1 MGYSPW
7 DCKELDTTEHMCVHA
22 CTRARA
28 HTHRHT
34 HTNTKEVTIGSIEP
48 ISRVHPYTVMEGHI
62 LDIVKTVFS
71 MKRCLN
77 RDPRNE
83 ERPAMGKA
91 GEEHED

>member
-1 MGYSPW
+1 M
-7 DCKELDTTEHMCVHA
+7 HV
-22 CTRARA
+22 
-28 HTHRHT
+28 HT
-34 HTNTKEVTIGSIEP
+34 HTHPHTPTHTHTHTKEVTIGSIEL

>member
-1 MGYSPW
+1 MRA
-7 DCKELDTTEHMCVHA
+7 HA
-22 CTRARA
+22 RARTHTHT
-28 HTHRHT
+28 HTHR
-34 HTNTKEVTIGSIEP
+34 NTKEVIIGSLEL

-62 LDIVKTVFS
+62 LDIVKTVLS

-83 ERPAMGKA
+83 ERPATGKA

>member
-1 MGYSPW
+1 
-7 DCKELDTTEHMCVHA
+7 
-22 CTRARA
+22 
-28 HTHRHT
+28 
-34 HTNTKEVTIGSIEP
+34 
-48 ISRVHPYTVMEGHI
+48 MEGHI

-91 GEEHED
+91 GGRAWRMRDKQAQELWSELYVLRSWKKASVYDGGGVAG

>member
-1 MGYSPW
+1 M
-7 DCKELDTTEHMCVHA
+7 HV
-22 CTRARA
+22 
-28 HTHRHT
+28 HT
-34 HTNTKEVTIGSIEP
+34 HTYPHPPTHTHTHTKEVTIGSIEL